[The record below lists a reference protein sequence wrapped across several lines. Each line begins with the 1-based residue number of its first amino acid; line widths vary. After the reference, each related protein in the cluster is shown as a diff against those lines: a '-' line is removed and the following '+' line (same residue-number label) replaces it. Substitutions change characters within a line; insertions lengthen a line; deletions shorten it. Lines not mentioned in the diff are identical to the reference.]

1 MEKMKVK
8 EARKAYL
15 QANKTIKNDE
25 VDGFVVLKNVNK
37 IYPNGVQAV
46 FDFSLSIE
54 QNEFIVLVGPSGCG
68 KSTTLRMIA
77 GLEEISSGTLYIDH
91 VLSNHLP
98 PKDRNIAMVF
108 QSYALYPQMSVYD
121 NIAFGLKV
129 KKLPSE
135 EIKRRV
141 YAAAEILGLGPYLDR
156 KPRELSGG
164 QMQRVALGR
173 AIVRDAKLFLMDEP
187 LSNLDAKLRVQMR
200 SEIVKIHN
208 QIRATTV
215 YVTHD
220 QTEAMTMASR
230 IVVMNRGYIQQIGTP
245 EEIYRNPAN
254 LFVATFIGTPPM
266 NIFKGVLR
274 DKCIQCGPQ
283 EIHLSEKEAAKYRDN
298 ALAKLEYATSL
309 QSCLD
314 YSLDEALLS
323 EIALLLKKKGDP
335 KKAVELCAKL
345 ALAKPMFKAQYEA
358 IGKEI
363 EEGASSSSFLRLKAA
378 CLDAKKEL
386 SAIEKAI
393 SGLCLKGLSG
403 MEKGAPLAIAATKKK
418 GLFGLKR
425 KQSSATQG
433 ELEEE
438 QVKKM
443 IEGYE
448 GLKDTPYVY
457 CGLRPED
464 MELVDMGEEGYES
477 EVVFSELLGSEY
489 LIHINLFG
497 AELIAKADNSR
508 PYRIGD
514 KIKIKIKE
522 GKLRFYDP
530 IDGAAI
536 L

>member
-1 MEKMKVK
+1 
-8 EARKAYL
+8 
-15 QANKTIKNDE
+15 
-25 VDGFVVLKNVNK
+25 
-37 IYPNGVQAV
+37 
-46 FDFSLSIE
+46 
-54 QNEFIVLVGPSGCG
+54 
-68 KSTTLRMIA
+68 
-77 GLEEISSGTLYIDH
+77 
-91 VLSNHLP
+91 
-98 PKDRNIAMVF
+98 
-108 QSYALYPQMSVYD
+108 
-121 NIAFGLKV
+121 
-129 KKLPSE
+129 
-135 EIKRRV
+135 
-141 YAAAEILGLGPYLDR
+141 
-156 KPRELSGG
+156 
-164 QMQRVALGR
+164 
-173 AIVRDAKLFLMDEP
+173 
-187 LSNLDAKLRVQMR
+187 
-200 SEIVKIHN
+200 
-208 QIRATTV
+208 
-215 YVTHD
+215 
-220 QTEAMTMASR
+220 
-230 IVVMNRGYIQQIGTP
+230 
-245 EEIYRNPAN
+245 
-254 LFVATFIGTPPM
+254 M

-283 EIHLSEKEAAKYRDN
+283 AIPLSEKEAAKYKEN

-378 CLDAKKEL
+378 CLDVKKEL

-425 KQSSATQG
+425 KQSSASQG

-443 IEGYE
+443 IEGYA

-464 MELVDMGEEGYES
+464 MELVDTGEAGYES

-514 KIKIKIKE
+514 KIKIKIKK